1 MTHTFGTHTEAGS
14 ENASASKVAT
24 PVIRYEGFEG
34 IENGQ
39 RLTFRVKIPGQDA
52 FHVMFDVLDES
63 FRSTRGL
70 TIQDAAPMAYEK
82 LTELL
87 SGGHSL
93 ESTTP
98 SLTPTDITNYIS
110 RHRPEKTSH
119 YTFGRRDAA

>member
-34 IENGQ
+34 IENGR

-87 SGGHSL
+87 ADGHSL
-93 ESTTP
+93 ESMNLL
-98 SLTPTDITNYIS
+98 LTPTDIANYIS
-110 RHRPEKTSH
+110 RHRSDKIVSH
-119 YTFGRRDAA
+119 GFGKRAA